1 MTMDLTGGLDP
12 VREYV
17 FANRPDDPE
26 MRDAV
31 NVWIESDDGAFGMRI
46 GIEAVAATWEAHD
59 IWLDIAF
66 ADGRVISFR
75 ESHKAHPALDENG
88 LATIRGAGPLA
99 FQCRVP
105 FQRWTA
111 SFRGLAPET
120 TAAHL
125 AQGLLVNSPGLVDVV
140 FDLDL
145 TMAAPP
151 WVPGTLS
158 AEARAILSGKQGDFV
173 SPRYE
178 QLFCVQGSMRV
189 GDDVFD
195 VTGSG
200 LRIRRQGIRRLEGFW
215 GHCWQS
221 AVFPSGKA
229 FGYNCYPPKVDGEPT
244 YNEGYIFDGRGVLQ
258 PARAVVIPWLERLH
272 TAGDDVSCVLETA
285 AGTVAIAGT
294 TFINTRSVNKGSA
307 VLPPDFPIV
316 QQAHARFRWD
326 GEESCGMTERSTP
339 PSKIMR

>member
-1 MTMDLTGGLDP
+1 MALDLTGGLP
-12 VREYV
+12 ATREYV
-17 FANRPDDPE
+17 LARKPDDPE

-31 NVWIESDDGAFGMRI
+31 NVWIESADARFGMRI
-46 GIEAVAATWEAHD
+46 GIEAVAATWEAQD

-75 ESHKAHPALDENG
+75 ESHAPLPALDEQG
-88 LATIRGAGPLA
+88 LATIRGAGPLT

-105 FQRWTA
+105 FERWTA

-125 AQGLLVNSPGLVDVV
+125 ANGLLVNSPGLVEVA

-145 TMAAPP
+145 AMAAPP
-151 WVPGTLS
+151 WAPGALS
-158 AEARAILSGKQGDFV
+158 AEARDILSGRQGGFV

-178 QLFCVQGSMRV
+178 QLFRVQGSLQV
-189 GDDVFD
+189 GDDVID
-195 VTGSG
+195 VAGSG

-229 FGYNCYPPKVDGEPT
+229 FGYNTYPPKADGEPT
-244 YNEGYIFDGRGVLQ
+244 YNEGYIFDGSGALQ
-258 PARAVVIPWLERLH
+258 PARAIVIPWLERLH
-272 TAGDDVSCVLETA
+272 TAGDNVSCVLETA
-285 AGTVAIAGT
+285 GGTVAIAGT

-339 PSKIMR
+339 PSKIVG